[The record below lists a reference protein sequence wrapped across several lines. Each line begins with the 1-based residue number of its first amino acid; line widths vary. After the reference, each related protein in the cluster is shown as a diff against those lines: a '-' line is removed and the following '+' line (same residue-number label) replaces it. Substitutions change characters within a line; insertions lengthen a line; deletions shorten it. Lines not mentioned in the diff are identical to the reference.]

1 MFMDSDKLLKPV
13 KRLITALQ
21 KRYKHI
27 LHVIDEALQSQNIKD
42 KIWAVEQ
49 IIKRSQLDKAVDS
62 ALESAMA
69 NAQDKAFANRQKTEV
84 EAKADKNA
92 HQNTTKQTLLTSD
105 VEKIKDMSLDELQYN
120 IDLLM
125 QGNDL

>member
-1 MFMDSDKLLKPV
+1 MDSDKLLKPV

-27 LHVIDEALQSQNIKD
+27 LHVIDEALQSENIKD

-49 IIKRSQLDKAVDS
+49 IIKRSQLDKAIDS

-69 NAQDKAFANRQKTEV
+69 SAQDKAFANRQKTDAETKV
-84 EAKADKNA
+84 NSK
-92 HQNTTKQTLLTSD
+92 QNTAQQSLLTSD
-105 VEKIKDMSLDELQYN
+105 VEKIKDMSLEELQYN

>member
-1 MFMDSDKLLKPV
+1 MDSDKVLKPV
-13 KRLITALQ
+13 KRLISALQ

-27 LHVIDEALQSQNIKD
+27 LHVIDEALQSENIKD

-62 ALESAMA
+62 ALESAMTS
-69 NAQDKAFANRQKTEV
+69 AQNKAFANRQATE
-84 EAKADKNA
+84 KAEKETGNSISN
-92 HQNTTKQTLLTSD
+92 QTTPTKD
-105 VEKIKDMSLDELQYN
+105 GDKIKNMSIDELQYN

-125 QGNDL
+125 QGNDLL